1 MIEKCMKEIF
11 LSNGK
16 NMYVYH
22 NNVFDRE
29 FTIECD
35 G

>member
-1 MIEKCMKEIF
+1 MEKCMKEIF

-16 NMYVYH
+16 NKYVHY
-22 NNVFDRE
+22 NNVFDGE
-29 FTIECD
+29 FADECA